1 MDCCG
6 SSKTK
11 ETDKELKKE
20 QTSTEKNPVGKEH
33 NHGGGCCGSSTKDM
47 LIHFVLMIVA
57 FLLISYFLKK

>member
-20 QTSTEKNPVGKEH
+20 PGAEKNPVENEH
-33 NHGGGCCGSSTKDM
+33 NHGGGCCGGGTKDM
-47 LIHFVLMIVA
+47 LLHFVLMIVV
-57 FLLISYFLKK
+57 FLIISYFLKR